1 MSHILAIAK
10 KELRAYFLSPV
21 ALIFLATFLFVTL
34 FTFFWVEAF
43 FTRNIADIRPLFS
56 WLPILL
62 IFLVAALT
70 MRLWSEEQKLGTLE
84 ILMTMPVETHRL
96 VLGKFLG
103 GLALVALALA
113 LTLGVPITVSLLGE
127 LDWGPVFGGYLAA
140 LLLAGAYLSIGLT
153 LSSLTDNQIVA
164 LILTVLACGFLYVV
178 GTDPVTGLFDTRGAE
193 LLRAI
198 GIGSRF
204 ESIGRGVIDVR
215 DLVYYGSLIVLFLS
229 LNTVILESK
238 RWSEGASTRSVRTG
252 ARVMVGLALANLL
265 VLNLWLG
272 QSGRVR
278 VDLTSR
284 GEYSISKTTEG
295 LVKGLPNPL
304 LLRGYFSAKTHP
316 LLAPLVPRIKDLM
329 QEYAALSGGSVKVE
343 FVDPRDDKDVEKEAN
358 EAYGIKSFP
367 FRVADR
373 YEAGVVNSYFSI
385 LVKYGDQHAVLGF
398 DDLIEA
404 QPSGNTVDVRLRNFE
419 YDMTKTIKKVAYGFQ
434 TLDAMFADLKEPL
447 ELTAYITPGTLPQN
461 YKEAPAR
468 IQAVVDELTKIGGG
482 KFKASVVD
490 PDATAGMREE
500 LYKKFGFR
508 PMATSLMS
516 QESFYLH
523 LLLKAGDKYEQ
534 IFPSEALSEA
544 DLKNEITAAVKRHA
558 PGFLKTV
565 GFLKPKMTMPQ
576 DPHAMQMGQ
585 PPQTQ
590 EVTRMLEEQLGQN
603 YTVKAVEL
611 KDGRVP
617 GDVDVLLVG
626 APKNLDEKQVFA
638 IDQYLMRGGSVIIAG
653 GKFEL
658 NPNMGPQQGL
668 SVEKVTSGLEAALA
682 AYGVT
687 IQDKLVLDPQNEAF
701 PIPVVRDLGGLK
713 VRDIQLMRY
722 PFFVDVRSSGMSRD
736 TPVTGG
742 LPGVTLQW
750 ASPIVL
756 SDAPAPKDG
765 EEKPVRTVTTLL
777 SSTPR
782 SWSQSDTTVQPDFE
796 KYGELGFAVEGEKKA
811 FPLAVSIQGNFES
824 AFKDKPSPLLEG
836 EGDRTGRTIKRSPAD
851 ARLTVVASSSFIND
865 MVLQLSRQVA
875 GERFTANL
883 QLVENLIDWSV
894 ADVDL
899 LSIRSAG
906 TFARTLLP
914 MEPEERAL
922 YEYANYGVVV
932 LALGIIVALTYGR
945 RRRLTPITL
954 EGSRP
959 ARSGPV
965 VGGTTEA
972 RS

>member
-1 MSHILAIAK
+1 MSHILAIAR

-96 VLGKFLG
+96 VLGKFVG

-113 LTLGVPITVSLLGE
+113 LTLGVPITVSMLGD

-164 LILTVLACGFLYVV
+164 LILTVLACGFLYVL

-193 LLRAI
+193 ILRSI

-204 ESIGRGVIDVR
+204 ESIGRGVVDVR
-215 DLVYYGSLIVLFLS
+215 DLVYYASLIILFLS

-238 RWSEGASTRSVRTG
+238 RWSEGASTRGVRTG
-252 ARVMVGLALANLL
+252 ARVMVVLALTNLL

-272 QSGRVR
+272 QVGRVR
-278 VDLTSR
+278 VDLTQR
-284 GEYSISKTTEG
+284 GEYSISQTTENM
-295 LVKGLPNPL
+295 VRGLPNPL
-304 LLRGYFSAKTHP
+304 LIRGYFSAKTHP

-329 QEYAALSGGSVKVE
+329 QEYAAISGGNVKVE
-343 FVDPRDDKDVEKEAN
+343 IVDPRTDKDVEKEAN

-367 FRVADR
+367 FRIADR

-404 QPSGNTVDVRLRNFE
+404 QPSGNSVDVRLKNFE

-434 TLDAMFADLKEPL
+434 TLDAMFADLKAPL
-447 ELTAYITPGTLPQN
+447 ELTAYVTPKTLPPN
-461 YKEAPAR
+461 FAEAPDR
-468 IQAVVDELTKIGGG
+468 IAKALGELEKIAGG
-482 KFKASVVD
+482 KFKYSVVD
-490 PDATAGMREE
+490 PDATPGMREE
-500 LYKKFGFR
+500 LFKKFGFR

-516 QESFYLH
+516 EDSFYLY
-523 LLLKAGDKYEQ
+523 LLLKSGDRYEQ
-534 IFPSEALSEA
+534 IVPSETLSEA
-544 DLKNEITAAVKRHA
+544 DIKNEITAAVKRAA
-558 PGFLKTV
+558 PGFLKTI
-565 GFLKPKMTMPQ
+565 GFLKPKMTVPQ

-585 PPQTQ
+585 PPQQQ
-590 EVTRMLEEQLGQN
+590 EVTRLLEEQLGQN

-626 APKNLDEKQVFA
+626 APKDLDEKQVFA
-638 IDQYLMRGGSVIIAG
+638 IDQYLMRGGSVIVAG
-653 GKFEL
+653 GKYEL
-658 NPNMGPQQGL
+658 NPAMGPQQGL
-668 SVEKVTSGLEAALA
+668 SVEKVTSGLEAALST
-682 AYGVT
+682 YGVT

-722 PFFVDVRSSGMSRD
+722 PFFVDVRSSGMSKD
-736 TPVTGG
+736 TPVTSG

-750 ASPIVL
+750 ASPIVV
-756 SDAPAPKDG
+756 SEAPAAKAG
-765 EEKPVRTVTTLL
+765 EEPAKRTVSTLL
-777 SSTPR
+777 SSTPKA
-782 SWSQSDTTVQPDFE
+782 WAQSSDVVQPDFD
-796 KYGELGFAVEGEKKA
+796 KYGELGFAVEGEKSA
-811 FPLAVSIQGNFES
+811 FPLAVSLQGHFES
-824 AFKDKPSPLLEG
+824 AFASKPSPLLEG
-836 EGDRTGRTIKRSPAD
+836 DGDRTGRTIKRSPET

-875 GERFTANL
+875 GERFQANL
-883 QLVENLIDWSV
+883 QLIENLVDWSV

-899 LSIRSAG
+899 LSIRSSG

-914 MEPEERAL
+914 MEPETRAM

-932 LALGIIVALTYGR
+932 MALVVIVALTFGR

-954 EGSRP
+954 EGARP
-959 ARSGPV
+959 TRPGAPIVTS
-965 VGGTTEA
+965 EA
-972 RS
+972 QS